1 MDRAGARK
9 KPTKTRTQPVTV
21 PVSSNVCVMSW
32 NIHGAHGHNPRFD
45 LERVIALI
53 KEHDPDVIALQEID
67 SRRPRGRNAL
77 EPFQALK
84 DALGTHGV
92 DARAITTIDGDY
104 GQAVISRWPIENPE
118 IHDITYKE
126 REPRRVIRCDVR
138 FPGGPLRVIA
148 THLGLS
154 VRERRGQARKLL
166 MLAGDVPHPTLVIG
180 DFNDWFWFGSV
191 RKVLAAALPARSR
204 TRTFPAK
211 LPLFRF
217 DRIYCRPRAALISA
231 TTDRRASALS
241 DHLPVI
247 ARIRV

>member
-53 KEHDPDVIALQEID
+53 KEHDP
-67 SRRPRGRNAL
+67 
-77 EPFQALK
+77 
-84 DALGTHGV
+84 
-92 DARAITTIDGDY
+92 DY

-166 MLAGDVPHPTLVIG
+166 MLAGDAPHPTLVIG

-217 DRIYCRPRAALISA
+217 DRIYCRPRAALIST

>member
-1 MDRAGARK
+1 VTGAI
-9 KPTKTRTQPVTV
+9 
-21 PVSSNVCVMSW
+21 SSTVCVMSW
-32 NIHGAHGHNPRFD
+32 NIHGARGQNPRFD
-45 LERVIALI
+45 LDRVIALI
-53 KEHDPDVIALQEID
+53 KDHDPDVIALQEID
-67 SRRPRGRNAL
+67 SRRPRKRNAI

-104 GQAVISRWPIENPE
+104 GQALFSRWPIENPE
-118 IHDITYKE
+118 IHDITFKE
-126 REPRRVIRCDVR
+126 REPRRVIRCDVQL
-138 FPGGPLRVIA
+138 PGGPLRVIA

-154 VRERRGQARKLL
+154 IRERRGQARKLL
-166 MLAGDVPHPTLVIG
+166 SLAGDVSHPTLVLG

-204 TRTFPAK
+204 TRTFPSK
-211 LPLFRF
+211 LPMFRF
-217 DRIYCRPRAALISA
+217 DRIYCHPRTALIST